1 VARLSEVRFVNAL
14 PAEDAPVS
22 ITGNAKLMLHVEID
36 RAAEKIRLT
45 KESER
50 LAAEIA
56 KARTKLDDGS
66 FVQKAPAHVVDQ
78 MKKRLAE
85 FEAKHADLRTQLG
98 KLG

>member
-1 VARLSEVRFVNAL
+1 VAE
-14 PAEDAPVS
+14 
-22 ITGNAKLMLHVEID
+22 
-36 RAAEKIRLT
+36 IRLA
-45 KESER
+45 KEADR
-50 LAAEIA
+50 LAGEIT
-56 KARTKLDDGS
+56 KARTKLDDDS